1 MKKLTALILVLLMLL
16 GIFAGCSDSS
26 SGTGDTDKKPDF
38 DKPTN
43 AVDIADSTTPA
54 QNETT
59 APIIDTNKLE
69 NDDLRYVMI
78 YNPNIYDEDDFSSF
92 YGLGTG
98 DISAQINVDDFRGG
112 LDGEDS
118 ITVLNPTPA
127 EILESM
133 NLEMVK
139 PELNRAEIVIPEYKA
154 GDKKVF
160 YTFTDAQEYQREEK
174 EFECLYKGEHCYV
187 WSADKTFDKTDATKY
202 GTEFDTK
209 IYDALTESFDT
220 PRFAKE
226 GGKVHL
232 MFTPLYWNRISGTYT
247 GGVSYT
253 FDSYATGEISDA
265 KHAEYLNN
273 FNHDIVTINS
283 AVIDYIDPKE
293 AFSTIAHEI
302 QHLIL
307 ISHSYANGH
316 NIQNKTWINEVM
328 SGYIEG
334 YLYADIVDAK
344 KYNFYETSNQIRYG
358 QSLYNFHCNTD
369 IGPYGSVYL
378 FAQYLTNSAGADVF
392 SKYHDLWAMNYG
404 TYLTDAESLSA
415 SVSTEGYAKADNLI
429 TYPDTISFNSEDEEW
444 LSKLTLDF
452 YLTTL
457 RRDGTEPA
465 NFANFEPSALLYDQ
479 TLSAT
484 IEGGGRIIVEANDTC
499 FEIPEDADNGLVY
512 VGMDK
517 DFNVVTDFVIS

>member
-1 MKKLTALILVLLMLL
+1 MKKLTALILALLMIL

-26 SGTGDTDKKPDF
+26 SGTGDIDKKPDF

-43 AVDIADSTTPA
+43 AVDIADPTNPA

-78 YNPNIYDEDDFSSF
+78 YNPNIYDAAAPYLSVNLETGNISS
-92 YGLGTG
+92 
-98 DISAQINVDDFRGG
+98 QINVDANRGG
-112 LDGEDS
+112 LEDANK
-118 ITVLNPTPA
+118 TVLANPTPNEVLA
-127 EILESM
+127 NM
-133 NLEMVK
+133 NLTMVE
-139 PELNRAEIVIPEYKA
+139 PELNRAEIVIPEYKI
-154 GDKKVF
+154 GDKKKF
-160 YTFTDAQEYQREEK
+160 YTFDSDEK
-174 EFECLYKGEHCYV
+174 MSRIEAEFECLYKGEHCYV
-187 WSADKTFDKTDATKY
+187 WSADSNFKKADATKY

-209 IYDALTESFDT
+209 IFDALKEVFDT
-220 PRFAKE
+220 PRFVKS
-226 GGKVHL
+226 GGKVHI
-232 MFTPLYWNRISGTYT
+232 MIKPLANGL
-247 GGVSYT
+247 GGV
-253 FDSYATGEISDA
+253 FFNPDAYATGEISDEM
-265 KHAEYLNN
+265 HNEYKNN

-283 AVIDYIDPKE
+283 IYNGYIDDSIL
-293 AFSTIAHEI
+293 FSTLAHET

-307 ISHSYANGH
+307 ASHRVSNGLNPIS
-316 NIQNKTWINEVM
+316 TPWINEVM
-328 SGYIEG
+328 SGYIEE
-334 YLYADIVDAK
+334 YLYPGIQLDSGRYRD
-344 KYNFYETSNQIRYG
+344 YETSNRIRYG
-358 QSLYNFHCNTD
+358 QSLYNFNCDTD
-369 IGPYGSVYL
+369 IGVYGSVYL
-378 FAQYLTNSAGADVF
+378 FSQYLINVAGKDVF
-392 SKYHDLWAMNYG
+392 SNYHNLWAMNYNP
-404 TYLTDAESLSA
+404 YLSDAESLSF

-444 LSKLTLDF
+444 LSKLALDF

-484 IEGGGRIIVEANDTC
+484 IEGGGRIIVEANGTC
-499 FEIPEDADNGLVY
+499 FEIPEDADSGLVY